1 MSARRPDGT
10 IDPSK
15 IVPPEI
21 ATHSEKVTP
30 KVKFEF
36 NPFNN
41 VKLDFSTSCTKE
53 EAIAKMLG
61 WLRGAIRL
69 SSDEINIHHITID
82 QMPFLPELYYSLE
95 DHLSMFRESALD
107 QVAQAFEES
116 TPSEQLQKE
125 ALDALLACEDL
136 IIKASAYISALDD
149 ELLKGEA
156 SELRVDQVK
165 TESTGEIYIT
175 LKSLDEWARKNY
187 QISIIDNQTPVNW
200 DIKAISQNA
209 PKQSKEYSDNNGLSK
224 TKAENLYT
232 TFAFLVEAFSET
244 ATKYR
249 NGEKINFSAL
259 ADALAERAAK
269 ENHGITLQG
278 QGSETIKSIIE
289 RSMDEKKKKLP
300 IK

>member
-10 IDPSK
+10 LDPSK

-21 ATHSEKVTP
+21 TTHSEKVTP
-30 KVKFEF
+30 KAKFEF

-69 SSDEINIHHITID
+69 SSDEINIHNISIE

-95 DHLSMFRESALD
+95 EHLSMFRESALD

-116 TPSEQLQKE
+116 TPSEQLRKE
-125 ALDALLACEDL
+125 ALDALIDCEDL
-136 IIKASAYISALDD
+136 IIKASAYMSALDD
-149 ELLKGEA
+149 ELLKGDA
-156 SELRVDQVK
+156 SELRLDQSK
-165 TESTGEIYIT
+165 TESTGEIHIT
-175 LKSLDEWARKNY
+175 LKSLDDWVKKNY
-187 QISIIDNQTPVNW
+187 QKSIIDSE
-200 DIKAISQNA
+200 IKSSWNNTSISKHALEKSKNDSE
-209 PKQSKEYSDNNGLSK
+209 PKTGK
-224 TKAENLYT
+224 TKEENLYT
-232 TFAFLVEAFSET
+232 TFAFLIEAFSQT

-249 NGEKINFSAL
+249 KDEKINVSAL
-259 ADALAERAAK
+259 ADTLADMATKANNGIALY
-269 ENHGITLQG
+269 G
-278 QGSETIKSIIE
+278 QSVETIKSVIE
-289 RSMDEKKKKLP
+289 NAIKEKQKKLP